1 MQPSHKMKIILFLQ
15 DIIVFITSF
24 LLFFQPFFISFEKF
38 RGIHDLKSKIKKIK
52 AVHWHS
58 KFHFSYFI

>member
-38 RGIHDLKSKIKKIK
+38 RGIHDLKSKIK

-58 KFHFSYFI
+58 KFHFSYFIEL

>member
-1 MQPSHKMKIILFLQ
+1 MQPSHKMKIVLFLQ

-24 LLFFQPFFISFEKF
+24 LPFFQPFFISFEKF
-38 RGIHDLKSKIKKIK
+38 RGIHDLESKIK

-58 KFHFSYFI
+58 KFHFSYFIEL

>member
-24 LLFFQPFFISFEKF
+24 SPFFQPFLFP
-38 RGIHDLKSKIKKIK
+38 LKSSEV
-52 AVHWHS
+52 AMT
-58 KFHFSYFI
+58 

>member
-24 LLFFQPFFISFEKF
+24 SPFFQPFSISFEKF
-38 RGIHDLKSKIKKIK
+38 RGIHDLESKIK
-52 AVHWHS
+52 AVH
-58 KFHFSYFI
+58 